1 MGQLDTFFQKYAS
14 TAERFSLEGDYI
26 CMREIFSSGIDANYV
41 LLVFVAVLLLSSVA
55 VWENRRC
62 PALTTTGTCLHLA
75 PFLCSQLSL
84 KRRSAAEKYG
94 YFFLVVCGNVCSV
107 MLY

>member
-1 MGQLDTFFQKYAS
+1 MYEMF
-14 TAERFSLEGDYI
+14 
-26 CMREIFSSGIDANYV
+26 FSSGIDANYV

-62 PALTTTGTCLHLA
+62 PALTTTGAYLHPAL
-75 PFLCSQLSL
+75 FLCSQLSRNDDL
-84 KRRSAAEKYG
+84 RRKKYG
-94 YFFLVVCGNVCSV
+94 YFFLAVCGNVCSV

>member
-1 MGQLDTFFQKYAS
+1 MRCFFLRALMQITF
-14 TAERFSLEGDYI
+14 
-26 CMREIFSSGIDANYV
+26 

-62 PALTTTGTCLHLA
+62 PALTTTGAYLHPAL
-75 PFLCSQLSL
+75 FLCSQLSRNDDL
-84 KRRSAAEKYG
+84 RRKKYG
-94 YFFLVVCGNVCSV
+94 YFFLAVCGNVCSV